1 MHLIS
6 QKIPI
11 FAAQR
16 ERFMYILLPS
26 ISTCTRLILLFLL
39 MLMGLI
45 FSGGLITL
53 LGTVTNSGDV
63 DEVAMIYIG
72 TVVQSLLVFVVPA
85 LLLAYSID
93 KNGAGYLGMRDH
105 KSWGGHILY
114 TLAIFLISYPFT
126 SFLSQWNS
134 QMVLPE
140 AFSDLEKTMRAM
152 EDAAMETTQQILSLN
167 SVGGLLLNLLVV
179 ALLAALSEELFF
191 RGALQQLLGEWLKS
205 GHAAVWITAAIFSLV
220 HFQFYGFLPRMLL
233 GALLGYLFLYSR
245 NLWIPI
251 LFHFVNNASVILL
264 HYFWGDASWFRKL
277 DELPLTLPFLITA
290 VMSALGTLLLFHLL
304 MKRSRTTQQQTTTQ
318 QQ

>member
-1 MHLIS
+1 MYNPLHSMTTGTRI
-6 QKIPI
+6 I
-11 FAAQR
+11 F
-16 ERFMYILLPS
+16 
-26 ISTCTRLILLFLL
+26 LFLL
-39 MLMGLI
+39 MLIGLI
-45 FSGGLITL
+45 LAGGLITL
-53 LGTVTNSGDV
+53 IGTVTNGGDGDAV
-63 DEVAMIYIG
+63 KMIYIG
-72 TVVQSLLVFVVPA
+72 TVVQSFLVFVVPA
-85 LLLAYSID
+85 MLLAYSID
-93 KNGAGYLGMRDH
+93 KNGTGYLGMRDNG
-105 KSWGGHILY
+105 SWGGHILY

-264 HYFWGDASWFRKL
+264 HYFWGDASWFREL

-290 VMSALGTLLLFHLL
+290 VMSAVATLLLFHLL